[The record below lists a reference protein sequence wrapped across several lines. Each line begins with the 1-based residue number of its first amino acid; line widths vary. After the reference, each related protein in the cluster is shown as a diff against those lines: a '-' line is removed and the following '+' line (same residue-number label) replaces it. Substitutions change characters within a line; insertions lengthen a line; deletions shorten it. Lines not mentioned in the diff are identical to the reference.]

1 MNKLAF
7 LGVYVLLYHLVR
19 QKIDPALIA
28 RFRPAM
34 FGCFWPIFFFAD
46 HRCRERRGE
55 RRRRPCAE
63 CGKRPRAFGLE
74 WCRECYEQIKPV
86 DGSLGFSL
94 RTAPQRPHDVE
105 VDLASIWGN
114 PDAVIAAVRDALA
127 AAGID
132 PGDFLEAARPAADE
146 EELLITCRAWVHV
159 DVGGRASAQ

>member
-1 MNKLAF
+1 MSAAVK
-7 LGVYVLLYHLVR
+7 
-19 QKIDPALIA
+19 
-28 RFRPAM
+28 
-34 FGCFWPIFFFAD
+34 
-46 HRCRERRGE
+46 

-132 PGDFLEAARPAADE
+132 PGRLPRGSTAG
-146 EELLITCRAWVHV
+146 
-159 DVGGRASAQ
+159 GGRRRRTVDHVPGLGSRGRWRPRISTMNSWSPPMPPSQNKKRRSL